1 MNKNIIDLII
11 DLENV
16 NRQLEAIQDPKSGY
30 IDAKVNEIWPDGPG
44 LTADQQAQL
53 NDILNLL

>member
-11 DLENV
+11 DLEHINK
-16 NRQLEAIQDPKSGY
+16 QLEVIQDPNSGY

-53 NDILNLL
+53 NGILNLL